1 MDVKAISMCNANKE
15 LMSLVLIADAL
26 RVIDIV
32 LSIENSRSRYYS
44 DRKLIK
50 INKLKTCN
58 AHKIELNR
66 TCNFSH
72 ICHFEIFFD
81 SIFYSIFCKY
91 HFNRV

>member
-15 LMSLVLIADAL
+15 LMSLVLIVDAL

-32 LSIENSRSRYYS
+32 LAIENSRSRSYS

-50 INKLKTCN
+50 TCS
-58 AHKIELNR
+58 HKIELNR
-66 TCNFSH
+66 TCNLSH

-81 SIFYSIFCKY
+81 SIFHSIFCNIILTEFK
-91 HFNRV
+91 

>member
-15 LMSLVLIADAL
+15 LMSLVLIVDAL

-44 DRKLIK
+44 NRKLIK
-50 INKLKTCN
+50 TCD
-58 AHKIELNR
+58 AHKIKLNR

-81 SIFYSIFCKY
+81 SIF
-91 HFNRV
+91 